1 MHLATIVSFA
11 TALAAVLA
19 VLVAS
24 PAPVLPV
31 MSIAAAGA
39 THPGQSG
46 SLTTRELAMAR
57 TAWRYFQSNTQ
68 QQTGLVNAV
77 DNYPSTTMWDTAS
90 YIGALVA
97 ARELG
102 VIDKSEFDRR
112 IAALIK
118 TLSALPLFRG
128 ELPNK
133 VYQTVTAEKA
143 DYANKPGEIGF
154 SALDLGRLLIW
165 LRIAKERYP
174 EHADGID
181 RVVLRWNFCNVVD
194 ACGSMYGA
202 QVNGNGEKATTYVQ
216 EGRLGYEEYAAKG
229 FQLWGFD
236 TTRASKLQPFDVKP
250 IFGVP
255 IAYDT
260 RDPRTLGAHNYVVSE
275 NYILDGLELNW
286 DTGGDRSVDDLTFS
300 DVSIKELADRVYRV
314 QQLRFERTGTLTAR
328 TEHQIEKAPYFVY
341 DTVFSDGYAWNT
353 IADDGT
359 FQPDAAAVAV
369 KGAMGL
375 WVLWNGP
382 YSKRLFDAVSGMFDT
397 QKGFYEGIYENGK
410 GPIRAFTANNN
421 GIILEC
427 LLYKVQGKLLKFGA
441 SSPGLWE
448 REVSD
453 AANSRNTCL
462 RAPQRKRECGR

>member
-1 MHLATIVSFA
+1 MRVATTITATFVLGAALLAGQRT
-11 TALAAVLA
+11 
-19 VLVAS
+19 
-24 PAPVLPV
+24 P
-31 MSIAAAGA
+31 
-39 THPGQSG
+39 HPGQNG

-57 TAWRYFQSNTQ
+57 VAWKYFQSNTQ
-68 QQTGLVNAV
+68 PNTGLVNAV
-77 DNYPSTTMWDTAS
+77 DSYPSTTMWDTAS

-97 ARELG
+97 VRELG
-102 VIDKSEFDRR
+102 VIEKSEFDRR
-112 IAALIK
+112 LTALLE
-118 TLSALPLFRG
+118 TLNSFSLFRG

-133 VYQTVTAEKA
+133 VYHTATAEKA
-143 DYANKPGEIGF
+143 DYSNKPAEIGF

-174 EHADGID
+174 EHAEAID
-181 RVVLRWNFCNVVD
+181 SAVLRWNFCNVVD

-202 QVNGNGEKATTYVQ
+202 RVNADGSGNDGGEKGTAYLQ

-236 TTRASKLQPFDVKP
+236 TTRASKLQPYAVTP

-275 NYILDGLELNW
+275 NYILDGIELNW
-286 DTGGDRSVDDLTFS
+286 DAASDRSTDDMKLS
-300 DVSIKELADRVYRV
+300 DPEIKELADRVYRV
-314 QQLRFERTGTLTAR
+314 QELRYERTALLTAR
-328 TEHQIEKAPYFVY
+328 TEHQLEKAPYFVY

-353 IADDGT
+353 ISEDGK

-369 KGAMGL
+369 KGALGL

-382 YSKRLFDAVSGMFDT
+382 YSKRLFEAVSGVSDA
-397 QKGFYEGIYENGK
+397 QKGFYEGLYENGK

-421 GIILEC
+421 GVVLEC

-441 SSPGLWE
+441 SSSSSPGLWD
-448 REVSD
+448 RSP
-453 AANSRNTCL
+453 RNTCA
-462 RAPQRKRECGR
+462 RTPQTKRECGR